1 MRGRRV
7 RLFASALLGLV
18 ISVLILWPTVAAGQP
33 AATQTATT
41 QPARPQIDRL
51 NRAFLE
57 HVGTLGPDYART
69 AEAVREAWQSYQQSM
84 PQSFVPDAL
93 ALLYADYREALDAF
107 DEQRYGDMQRLAGP
121 LRESRDPFLAAN
133 AQYLYAR
140 ALIEQGLLEEAEDEL
155 RNAVG
160 PAAGR
165 PEALEQY
172 TPYAS
177 HLRFMRAYCE
187 ASNLR
192 FAEALQTLQSL
203 EAEVPDAPEPVQAGA
218 RQLRLEIERRERGT
232 LDEVAMLM
240 SYSAARLTVADA
252 TQRVRSR
259 QDEAVALL
267 DKLVEEAQEREKSH
281 DGAGQR
287 RAAQDKRPGAPRER
301 SEAPESGA
309 APIGEL
315 HRAPAADPSQ
325 MWGQLPPAQRE
336 RILDSLR
343 DRFPS
348 RYRQLVEQY
357 YRSLA
362 EER

>member
-1 MRGRRV
+1 
-7 RLFASALLGLV
+7 
-18 ISVLILWPTVAAGQP
+18 
-33 AATQTATT
+33 
-41 QPARPQIDRL
+41 
-51 NRAFLE
+51 
-57 HVGTLGPDYART
+57 
-69 AEAVREAWQSYQQSM
+69 
-84 PQSFVPDAL
+84 
-93 ALLYADYREALDAF
+93 
-107 DEQRYGDMQRLAGP
+107 
-121 LRESRDPFLAAN
+121 
-133 AQYLYAR
+133 
-140 ALIEQGLLEEAEDEL
+140 
-155 RNAVG
+155 
-160 PAAGR
+160 
-165 PEALEQY
+165 
-172 TPYAS
+172 
-177 HLRFMRAYCE
+177 MRAYCE

-259 QDEAVALL
+259 QDEAV
-267 DKLVEEAQEREKSH
+267 VEEAQEREKSH

-287 RAAQDKRPGAPRER
+287 RAAKDKLPGAPRER

-362 EER
+362 EEK